1 MMGPEAC
8 WTRGCDVARWQAIL
22 RKAPML
28 LKEEVSV
35 LQKRATLLREVRS
48 ESNRAGGVDVC

>member
-1 MMGPEAC
+1 MAWAEAC

-35 LQKRATLLREVRS
+35 LQKRATLLGEVRPEYS
-48 ESNRAGGVDVC
+48 CAGGVDVC